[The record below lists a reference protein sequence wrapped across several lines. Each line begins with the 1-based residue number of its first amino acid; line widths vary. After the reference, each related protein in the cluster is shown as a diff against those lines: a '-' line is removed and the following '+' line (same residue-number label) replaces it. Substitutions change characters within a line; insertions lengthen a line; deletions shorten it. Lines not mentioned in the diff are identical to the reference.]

1 MRTQS
6 IRSKIITALAGGVA
20 VASLAATPALAQ
32 DVPTT
37 DPTDP
42 NPVSLGHFD
51 VKVTMAGTADNLK
64 HIEVSTCAK
73 NLAPGEKVR
82 VSWDPWSVENATGQ
96 TFDAGAYEGG
106 SDQDDYPYGDG
117 AANNGSHDN
126 ERFLGNGEC
135 ATGSLA
141 FAPEGFTTAIVYQN
155 GYGEKAVWRLD
166 S

>member
-1 MRTQS
+1 M
-6 IRSKIITALAGGVA
+6 RSKIITALAGGAA

-32 DVPTT
+32 DVPST

-42 NPVSLGHFD
+42 NPLSLGHFD
-51 VKVTMAGTADNLK
+51 VKVAPGAQAPQDSLA
-64 HIEVSTCAK
+64 HYEVTTCAK

-82 VSWDPWSVENATGQ
+82 VSWDPWKMVNVDGHEFA
-96 TFDAGAYEGG
+96 AGAYEGG
-106 SDQDDYPYGDG
+106 NTDDDYPYADG
-117 AANNGSHDN
+117 AAHNGANDT

-135 ATGSLA
+135 ATGQIG
-141 FAPEGFTTAIVYQN
+141 FAPDGFTTAVVYQN